1 MDWVNK
7 FHCMTTET
15 VEASERRNVELQH
28 NLDDDFCREPIKL
41 TSRKTGRDGHTNVS
55 TIVKW
60 AAFFES
66 RISQG

>member
-1 MDWVNK
+1 MDWVDK
-7 FHCMTTET
+7 FHCMTIET

-41 TSRKTGRDGHTNVS
+41 TSRKTGRDGHANVL
-55 TIVKW
+55 TIVEW

-66 RISQG
+66 CIGQG